1 MHEHMPLAL
10 QGERALA
17 QPGDQLVAI
26 GRVEDLGQRIGRM
39 LGPDAVGHGQQVQV
53 MVAQDAV
60 GQALPRQR
68 VNVAQ
73 GGQRGRAAIDQ
84 VAREQ
89 QAVRTIR
96 CRLDPFDQF
105 DGLVMAALQIADK
118 ISFHMCR
125 GEVDYAPAL

>member
-1 MHEHMPLAL
+1 MHEHMAVVFQCQWP
-10 QGERALA
+10 LA
-17 QPGDQLVAI
+17 QPVDQLLAV
-26 GRVEDLGQRIGRM
+26 GRVEDFGQGVGRM

-68 VNVAQ
+68 MNVAQ

-89 QAVRTIR
+89 QAVRAIR
-96 CRLDPFDQF
+96 RRLDPFDQF
-105 DGLVMAALQIADK
+105 DGLCMAALQIADK